1 MQQALH
7 AIGFLA
13 LAHALQQF
21 FKLTFRQ
28 PLKRANNCLYWA
40 CSMRLLLEKIDEK

>member
-21 FKLTFRQ
+21 FKLRFRQ
-28 PLKRANNCLYWA
+28 PLKAGQQLPVLGLFRAPSTGEN
-40 CSMRLLLEKIDEK
+40 R